1 MTAHVLFELLAGERD
16 FGDDE
21 DAEVRAHVGSLV
33 LAEVVD
39 IARAWCASM
48 MPPEE

>member
-1 MTAHVLFELLAGERD
+1 MTAHALFELLAGERD

-21 DAEVRAHVGSLV
+21 DAEVRANVGALV

-39 IARAWCASM
+39 IARAWCASVT
-48 MPPEE
+48 PEE